1 MSTVDALVLWLRAAF
16 ARVLHLLKLFTGPEA
31 ALGVAT
37 TSCALVATGR
47 AFILG
52 ASTWS
57 PWALALATI
66 IVATLAVTVMADAAI
81 QRNDHTRTRAAML
94 KTNAAKPTGAPRVAE
109 VPCKH
114 GDMHRFVYG
123 PDGWAPAGPGV
134 DTRPEPEEAHA
145 Q

>member
-1 MSTVDALVLWLRAAF
+1 MSTVDALLLWLRAAF
-16 ARVLHLLKLFTGPEA
+16 ARTLQLIKLYTGPEA

-37 TSCALVATGR
+37 ISCAVLGVGR
-47 AFILG
+47 AIVMG
-52 ASTWS
+52 TWS
-57 PWALALATI
+57 SWALAG
-66 IVATLAVTVMADAAI
+66 ATLIVLAIAATVVTDAVVQRAD
-81 QRNDHTRTRAAML
+81 HGRTRAAMV

-134 DTRPEPEEAHA
+134 DTRPEPEEVPAT
-145 Q
+145 